1 MDAIRKLLDFIAGWF
16 ASLRSVSVFPAMNE
30 KVESGSKIDP
40 DFPRWIVNDPMV
52 TLNPASRYGD
62 DATGFLGGS
71 ERDEPERSPRDD

>member
-1 MDAIRKLLDFIAGWF
+1 MNTTRKLLNFIAGWS
-16 ASLRSVSVFPAMNE
+16 AGLRGVFVFPAMNE
-30 KVESGSKIDP
+30 KIGSGSRVDP

-71 ERDEPERSPRDD
+71 ERDNPERSDRSD